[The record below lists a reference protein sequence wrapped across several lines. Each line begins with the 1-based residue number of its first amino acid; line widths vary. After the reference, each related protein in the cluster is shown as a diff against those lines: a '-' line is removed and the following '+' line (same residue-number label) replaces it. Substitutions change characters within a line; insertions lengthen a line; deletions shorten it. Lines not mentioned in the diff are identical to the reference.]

1 MSTSQPS
8 IALWV
13 LRNSHDEVHA
23 WFEVH
28 EILLRDWFAMGG
40 NSHLLKMAEFC
51 YNMKKR
57 NVI

>member
-1 MSTSQPS
+1 MSASQPS

-13 LRNSHDEVHA
+13 LRNSHGEVRA
-23 WFEVH
+23 WFEAH

-40 NSHLLKMAEFC
+40 NPHLLKMAEFC